1 MTEINLNAI
10 RENYNADPDRDDWPI
25 QPVDAIG
32 SDGQPTIAWWPVK
45 SLGPIPDGHVLVFND
60 TGGWFFRPIKT
71 N

>member
-32 SDGQPTIAWWPVK
+32 SDGQPTIACGRSKAWGQFQTDTCWF
-45 SLGPIPDGHVLVFND
+45 STIPA
-60 TGGWFFRPIKT
+60 GGFSDR
-71 N
+71 